1 MMDTSIS
8 CISCISRK
16 AKLLQAKRQEFVSLA
31 NFLARMTASSLNVGI
46 ASTLW
51 RAAAFGI
58 YPTRAGSVIGQGLPM
73 VAIICKA
80 PTVRELGFALGR
92 VQQPDFLCA

>member
-51 RAAAFGI
+51 RAAAFLD
-58 YPTRAGSVIGQGLPM
+58 LPHS
-73 VAIICKA
+73 
-80 PTVRELGFALGR
+80 GG
-92 VQQPDFLCA
+92 